1 MRSAIADNSVVLS
14 IVSPLFVYCFFGV
27 VYNWSDFTHSSEESM
42 KLTPGKLAGLRKVS
56 NERGV
61 IAAAA
66 MDQRGSLQKSL
77 AKEKGGDVG
86 HAMMEEFKSLVT
98 EVLTPHASAILLDPE
113 WGLPASKRRAKNA
126 GLLLAYEKTGY
137 DKTGPGRL
145 GDLLEHWS
153 VRRLKEAGADCL
165 KILLYYTPFDPK
177 DVNDKKH
184 AWVERIGDECRAN
197 DIPYFLE
204 FVGYEEGA
212 DEKGLDYA
220 KKKPE
225 IVAES
230 MKEFSKDRYGVDVLK
245 VEVPVNMKYVEDA
258 KAYGG
263 QKAYSRTEAKGLFL
277 KAATATTKPFIYL
290 SAGVSNAEFTEALEL
305 AAESGVKFNG
315 VLCGRATWK
324 EGIPIYAKLGANAF
338 RDWLQSEGVKN
349 INNVNDRLKAATSWY
364 SIYGVEPA
372 LVGA

>member
-1 MRSAIADNSVVLS
+1 
-14 IVSPLFVYCFFGV
+14 
-27 VYNWSDFTHSSEESM
+27 
-42 KLTPGKLAGLRKVS
+42 GKLAGLKKVS
-56 NERGV
+56 NDRGI

-77 AKEKGGDVG
+77 AKEKGGEVNDL
-86 HAMMEEFKSLVT
+86 MMEEFKILVT
-98 EVLTPHASAILLDPE
+98 QLLTRHASAILLDPE

-145 GDLLEHWS
+145 PDLLDHWS

-177 DVNDKKH
+177 NVNELKH
-184 AWVERIGDECRAN
+184 AWVERIGDECRSN
-197 DIPYFLE
+197 DIPFFLE
-204 FVGYEEGA
+204 LVGYEEGV

-220 KKKPE
+220 KKKPQ
-225 IVAES
+225 IVSDS

-245 VEVPVNMKYVEDA
+245 VEVPINMKYVEGA
-258 KAYGG
+258 KSYGG
-263 QKAYSRTEAKGLFL
+263 QKAYTRKEAMNLFL
-277 KAATATTKPFIYL
+277 SAANATHKPFIYL
-290 SAGVSNAEFTEALEL
+290 SAGVSNAEFTESLEL

-324 EGIPIYAKLGANAF
+324 DGIPIYAQQGGQAF
-338 RDWLQSEGVKN
+338 R
-349 INNVNDRLKAATSWY
+349 
-364 SIYGVEPA
+364 
-372 LVGA
+372 

>member
-1 MRSAIADNSVVLS
+1 
-14 IVSPLFVYCFFGV
+14 
-27 VYNWSDFTHSSEESM
+27 M
-42 KLTPGKLAGLRKVS
+42 KLTPGKLAGLKRVS
-56 NERGV
+56 TARGI

-77 AKEKGGDVG
+77 AKEKGSSVTD
-86 HAMMEEFKSLVT
+86 AMMEEFKSLVT

-145 GDLLEHWS
+145 PDLLDLWS
-153 VRRLKEAGADCL
+153 ARRLKEAGADCV

-177 DVNDKKH
+177 DVNEKKH

-197 DIPYFLE
+197 DIPFFLE

-212 DEKGLDYA
+212 DEKGLEYA
-220 KKKPE
+220 RKKPE
-225 IVAES
+225 IVMAS

-245 VEVPVNMKYVEDA
+245 VEVPVNMKFVEGC
-258 KAYGG
+258 KSCTG
-263 QKAYSRTEAKGLFL
+263 QTAYSKKEAMDLFR
-277 KAATATTKPFIYL
+277 KAAGVSTKPFIYL
-290 SAGVSNAEFTEALEL
+290 SAGVSNAEFTESLEL

-324 EGIPIYAKLGANAF
+324 DGIPVYAKHGADAF
-338 RDWLQSEGVKN
+338 RKWLQNEGVKN
-349 INNVNDRLKAATSWY
+349 INNVNEKLKAASPWFP
-364 SIYGVEPA
+364 IYEVEPA
-372 LVGA
+372 MAGV

>member
-1 MRSAIADNSVVLS
+1 
-14 IVSPLFVYCFFGV
+14 
-27 VYNWSDFTHSSEESM
+27 M
-42 KLTPGKLAGLRKVS
+42 KLTPGKLAGLQRVS
-56 NERGV
+56 DKRGV

-77 AKEKGGDVG
+77 AKEKGGEITD
-86 HAMMEEFKSLVT
+86 AMMEEFKSLVT

-145 GDLLEHWS
+145 GDLLDHWS
-153 VRRLKEAGADCL
+153 ARRLKEAGAYCV
-165 KILLYYTPFDPK
+165 KILLYYTPYDPK

-197 DIPYFLE
+197 DIPFFLE

-220 KKKPE
+220 KKKPH
-225 IVAES
+225 IVTES
-230 MKEFSKDRYGVDVLK
+230 MREFTKEQYGVDVLK
-245 VEVPVNMKYVEDA
+245 VEVPVNMKFVEGTKSFA
-258 KAYGG
+258 G
-263 QKAYSRTEAKGLFL
+263 QKAYTKQEAIDLFH
-277 KAATATTKPFIYL
+277 KAASVTTKPFIYL
-290 SAGVSNAEFTEALEL
+290 SAGVSNAEFSETLEL
-305 AAESGVKFNG
+305 AGETGVKFNG

-324 EGIPIYAKLGANAF
+324 EGIPVYAKQGAAAF
-338 RDWLQSEGVKN
+338 RTWLETEGVKN
-349 INNVNDRLKAATSWY
+349 IKNVNDKLRAATSWFP
-364 SIYGVEPA
+364 IYDVEPVLA
-372 LVGA
+372 GA